1 MLELDEGQLSR
12 PVLRGRGGSNTSLLP
27 GLSVSGS
34 SQRARVCAGPD
45 PAGTGVVEREAWGV
59 EREAWSV
66 SESKGAIHVSRVPE
80 SGWPI
85 PLSAIANAFMPSR
98 RDHLPETLARVRRF
112 CRKLSM
118 SGQCGWSLIIRC
130 EKQARAP
137 PKRRAARGVSILH
150 AETNPLGLTVVRESQ
165 AITTGESL
173 TIGSAA
179 RFIPY

>member
-27 GLSVSGS
+27 G
-34 SQRARVCAGPD
+34 
-45 PAGTGVVEREAWGV
+45 
-59 EREAWSV
+59 
-66 SESKGAIHVSRVPE
+66 
-80 SGWPI
+80 
-85 PLSAIANAFMPSR
+85 
-98 RDHLPETLARVRRF
+98 
-112 CRKLSM
+112 
-118 SGQCGWSLIIRC
+118 C

-150 AETNPLGLTVVRESQ
+150 AETNPLGLTVVPVLRESQ

-179 RFIPY
+179 RFTPY